1 MRPLL
6 PSLSASLSASLLA
19 SLVLCGTPA
28 LAKPVHYR
36 LDQTASEVA
45 FEIDL
50 GQGPLRGT
58 MPVSAADLILD
69 FDRAAASSV
78 RVTLDASRARTPL
91 PFATEA
97 MKSASVLATGT
108 HPEIRFE
115 STRLSA
121 SGQKASVAGKI
132 TIRGVTR
139 PIVMAAQIF
148 RPKGSAAGDR
158 DQLTVRLTGTIR
170 RSDFGAGGFADL
182 VGEEVRLDITARIRR
197 TGR

>member
-6 PSLSASLSASLLA
+6 PSLVASLVA
-19 SLVLCGTPA
+19 SLVLSGTPA
-28 LAKPVHYR
+28 LAKPFHYQ

-45 FEIDL
+45 FEIDM
-50 GQGPLRGT
+50 GQGPLRGK

-78 RVTLDASRARTPL
+78 SVTLDASRAKMPL

-97 MKSASVLATGT
+97 MKSDSVLATRT

-121 SGQKASVAGKI
+121 SGQKATVAGKI

-139 PIVMAAQIF
+139 PIVMSAQIF
-148 RPKGSAAGDR
+148 RPKGSAAGER
-158 DQLTVRLTGTIR
+158 DQLSVRLTGTIH
-170 RSDFGAGGFADL
+170 RSDFGASGFADM
-182 VGEEVRLDITARIRR
+182 VGEDVRLDITVRIRR
-197 TGR
+197 TGS